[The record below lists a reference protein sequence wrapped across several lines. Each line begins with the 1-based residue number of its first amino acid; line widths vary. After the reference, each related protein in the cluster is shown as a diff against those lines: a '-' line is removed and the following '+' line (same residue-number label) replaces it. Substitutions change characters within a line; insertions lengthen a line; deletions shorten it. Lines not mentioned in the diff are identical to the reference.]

1 MRKSY
6 TGKFKAKVAIDVIR
20 EQETVTELSSKYQVH
35 RALLTRWKKEAIEG
49 LPGIFSAPGKK
60 NKENDKQKIE
70 NLYKQI
76 GQLSVENDW
85 LKKKIER
92 INL

>member
-1 MRKSY
+1 MRKSF

-49 LPGIFSAPGKK
+49 LPGVFSTPGKK
-60 NKENDKQKIE
+60 TNKM
-70 NLYKQI
+70 
-76 GQLSVENDW
+76 ST
-85 LKKKIER
+85 R
-92 INL
+92 SRA

>member
-20 EQETVTELSSKYQVH
+20 EQETVTELSSKYQIH

-76 GQLSVENDW
+76 GQLTVENDW